1 MADSSEWQDWVV
13 YAENDWAGTRLLL
26 PDLPTQATYLM
37 VQSVEKYLKSV
48 LLFAG
53 QEPSRTHN
61 LKDLLLSIDSNTSRS
76 SREWIAAD
84 LLTRVTPISRYPA
97 DITEPNRDEARQLFD
112 AAGFLCKLARV
123 KPGLEA
129 QTEE

>member
-37 VQSVEKYLKSV
+37 VQSVEKYLKAV
-48 LLFAG
+48 LLFTG

-61 LKDLLLSIDSNTSRS
+61 LKDLLLSIDPNTLRS

-97 DITEPNRDEARQLFD
+97 DIAEPTRDEAQQLFD
-112 AAGFLCKLARV
+112 AAGFLRKLARA
-123 KPGLEA
+123 KLGLET